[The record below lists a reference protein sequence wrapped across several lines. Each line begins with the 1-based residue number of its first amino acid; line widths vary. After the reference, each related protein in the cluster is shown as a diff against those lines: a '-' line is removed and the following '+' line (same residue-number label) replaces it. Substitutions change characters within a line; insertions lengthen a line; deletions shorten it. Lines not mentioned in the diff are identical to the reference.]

1 MRKSIPEVQKRR
13 RGKLSLRKIL
23 CYGRVIVFTS
33 DSMPSALALTP
44 HASAPLP
51 VVAIIG
57 RPNVGKSTLFNRILG
72 KKTAIVD
79 DVPGVTRDRNYADAN
94 YRNRPFR
101 LVDTGGLDPSA
112 SEGMLALIKRQSEL
126 AIAEADILILLMDG
140 RTGLM
145 PQDQEVVRLLRGTT
159 KPLFVAVNKID
170 TPKVET
176 MVADFYQLGIE
187 QLYPISAEHG
197 MGVAELLD
205 AVYPHLLPLDEQQ
218 ELHMPRVAVVG
229 RPNVGKSTLV
239 NAVLGEDRVVVSDVP
254 GTTRDSI
261 DSLAVFEGRRYLF
274 TDTAGI
280 RRRGKIDRGIEGYS
294 VARSLRAIGRSDVAV
309 LLLDAEEGVTEQD
322 TKIAGVVI
330 RQGRACLLMVNKWD
344 LREGDAKAKQQ
355 YEKELRRRFPF
366 LSWAPVLFASA
377 IKPDS
382 LRRLF
387 PTIDEVFASFS
398 KRIPT
403 GELNEWLQKILATHP
418 LPVRKGKPT
427 KITKSAF
434 ITQVAVQPPVFALFV
449 GHPQDM
455 TVAYIR
461 FLENQLRET
470 YGFSGAPI
478 RLLIRKK

>member
-1 MRKSIPEVQKRR
+1 MPRTKAAPAP
-13 RGKLSLRKIL
+13 SL
-23 CYGRVIVFTS
+23 
-33 DSMPSALALTP
+33 
-44 HASAPLP
+44 PLP
-51 VVAIIG
+51 PAQGGAIPLVAIIG

-140 RTGLM
+140 RTGLT
-145 PQDQEVVRLLRGTT
+145 PADHEVVRLLRGTT
-159 KPLFVAVNKID
+159 KPLFVAINKID

-176 MVADFYQLGIE
+176 LVADFYQLGTD
-187 QLYPISAEHG
+187 QLYPVSAEHG
-197 MGVAELLD
+197 IGVAELLD
-205 AVYPHLLPLDEQQ
+205 AIYPLLPVPDEHQ
-218 ELHMPRVAVVG
+218 EQRTIPRIAVVG

-261 DSLAVFEGRRYLF
+261 DSLAVYQDRRYLF

-330 RQGRACLLMVNKWD
+330 RQGRACMLLVNKWD
-344 LREGDAKAKQQ
+344 LREGDAEARRQVEQ
-355 YEKELRRRFPF
+355 DLRRRFPF
-366 LSWAPVLFASA
+366 LSWAPVLFAA
-377 IKPDS
+377 AVKPES
-382 LRRLF
+382 LRQLF
-387 PTIDEVFASFS
+387 PTIDAVFASFS

-403 GELNEWLQKILATHP
+403 GQLNQFLQNILATHP

-434 ITQVAVQPPVFALFV
+434 MTQVAVQPPVFALFV
-449 GHPQDM
+449 GHPDDI
-455 TVAYIR
+455 TPAYLR
-461 FLENQLRET
+461 FLENQLRDV
-470 YGFSGAPI
+470 YGFAGTPI
-478 RLLIRKK
+478 RLLARKK

>member
-1 MRKSIPEVQKRR
+1 MPRTKAAPAP
-13 RGKLSLRKIL
+13 SL
-23 CYGRVIVFTS
+23 
-33 DSMPSALALTP
+33 
-44 HASAPLP
+44 PLP
-51 VVAIIG
+51 PAQGGAIPLVAIIG

-140 RTGLM
+140 RTGLT
-145 PQDQEVVRLLRGTT
+145 PADHEVVRLLRGTT

-176 MVADFYQLGIE
+176 LVADFYQLGTD
-187 QLYPISAEHG
+187 QLYPVSAEHG
-197 MGVAELLD
+197 IGVAELLD
-205 AVYPHLLPLDEQQ
+205 AIYPLLPVPDEHQ
-218 ELHMPRVAVVG
+218 EQRTIPRIAVVG

-261 DSLAVFEGRRYLF
+261 DSLAVYQDRRYLF

-330 RQGRACLLMVNKWD
+330 RQGRACMLLVNKWD
-344 LREGDAKAKQQ
+344 LREGDAEARRQVEQ
-355 YEKELRRRFPF
+355 DLRRRFPF
-366 LSWAPVLFASA
+366 LSWAPVLFAA
-377 IKPDS
+377 AVKPES
-382 LRRLF
+382 LRQLF
-387 PTIDEVFASFS
+387 PTIDAVFASFS

-403 GELNEWLQKILATHP
+403 GQLNQFLQNILATHP

-434 ITQVAVQPPVFALFV
+434 MTQVAVQPPVFALFV
-449 GHPQDM
+449 GHPDDI
-455 TVAYIR
+455 TPAYLR
-461 FLENQLRET
+461 FLENQLRDV
-470 YGFSGAPI
+470 YGFAGTPI
-478 RLLIRKK
+478 RLLARKK

>member
-1 MRKSIPEVQKRR
+1 
-13 RGKLSLRKIL
+13 
-23 CYGRVIVFTS
+23 
-33 DSMPSALALTP
+33 MPRTK
-44 HASAPLP
+44 SAPQPTLP
-51 VVAIIG
+51 LQPNEGGPPPLIAIIG

-79 DVPGVTRDRNYADAN
+79 DVPGVTRDRNYADAT
-94 YRNRPFR
+94 YRERPFR

-140 RTGLM
+140 RTGLT
-145 PQDQEVVRLLRGTT
+145 PADQEVVTVLRGTT
-159 KPLFVAVNKID
+159 KPLFVVINKID

-176 MVADFYQLGIE
+176 LVADFYQLGTD
-187 QLYPISAEHG
+187 QLYTISAEHG
-197 MGVAELLD
+197 IGVSELLD
-205 AVYPHLLPLDEQQ
+205 DIYPLLPAPEEPHAQSQ
-218 ELHMPRVAVVG
+218 APRIAVVG

-239 NAVLGEDRVVVSDVP
+239 NAVLGEDRVVVSDMP

-261 DSLAVFEGRRYLF
+261 DSLALHQGRRYVF

-294 VARSLRAIGRSDVAV
+294 VARALRAIGRSDVAV

-322 TKIAGVVI
+322 TKIAGIVI
-330 RQGRACLLMVNKWD
+330 RQGRACMLLVNKWD
-344 LREGDAKAKQQ
+344 LREGDSEARQQ
-355 YEKELRRRFPF
+355 VERDLRRRFPF
-366 LSWAPVLFASA
+366 LSWAPVLFAA
-377 IKPDS
+377 AVQPDS
-382 LRRLF
+382 LDQLF
-387 PTIDEVFASFS
+387 PTIDRVFESFS

-403 GELNEWLQKILATHP
+403 GQLNQFLQQILESHP

-434 ITQVAVQPPVFALFV
+434 MTQVAVQPPAFALFV
-449 GHPQDM
+449 GHPANI
-455 TVAYIR
+455 TPAYIR

-470 YGFSGAPI
+470 YGFIGTPL
-478 RLLIRKK
+478 RLFIRKK